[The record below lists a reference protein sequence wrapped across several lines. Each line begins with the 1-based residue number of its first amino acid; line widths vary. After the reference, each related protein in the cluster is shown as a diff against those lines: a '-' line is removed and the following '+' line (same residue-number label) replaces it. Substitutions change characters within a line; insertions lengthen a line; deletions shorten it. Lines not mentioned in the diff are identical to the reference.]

1 MTFIVFTIGGFKIFF
16 SITDFKVRYK
26 KLKAVEN
33 GKEVLVH
40 LGKKQGLK
48 FQIEGYQHK
57 NICSQ
62 QSQNSVRQ
70 EFLTVLSH
78 TAQEYVIKGSL
89 TFKH

>member
-1 MTFIVFTIGGFKIFF
+1 MTFIVFTISGVKGGFKIFF
-16 SITDFKVRYK
+16 SIVDFIKVRYK

-33 GKEVLVH
+33 GKEVLIH

-78 TAQEYVIKGSL
+78 TAQEYVIKW
-89 TFKH
+89 

>member
-1 MTFIVFTIGGFKIFF
+1 MTFIVFTISGVKGGFKIFF
-16 SITDFKVRYK
+16 SIADFIKVRYK
-26 KLKAVEN
+26 KLKTVEN
-33 GKEVLVH
+33 GKEVLIH

-78 TAQEYVIKGSL
+78 TAQEYVIKG
-89 TFKH
+89 